1 MKLQRL
7 IAFGMISASA
17 GALAVMQGT
26 QEYEGSEAYALLIV
40 LLAGLAATGRFTWNP
55 PQQRRLT
62 LTLALAALFALKH
75 RFMPY
80 APKGQEGTL
89 VYGVFSVS
97 YVAAQFLLAAGVLHM
112 FLPHKWGLSRSTALY
127 AASSLLA
134 AGIITPDPHQV
145 RIYRA
150 LAVLQVLLM
159 GLFFVSRQ
167 SSARGRD
174 RFRTP
179 LAWAMTLLAV
189 AIGVAVAQSAA
200 ATMRRYES
208 DVMSLLKYHPLNKK
222 FGGSPGFTDSPQ
234 LSSMSFAD
242 TGQGEQLTLRVYADQ
257 APGYLRGGAYEGFD
271 GKGWDRRVTRV
282 SVRPSPEPLY
292 AQQLETPGAVF
303 RLHTSTPD
311 NVRVMDIWPEPELG
325 AGPFVPL
332 HAAALAAPVDRI
344 LVDAHG
350 AVEADDLPGGVNYQI
365 VASRRPLEFEPD
377 AALLNA
383 CLDVPDNLLGL
394 VRSIGREIFSPGMTT
409 EQKCRAVEAWFQRE
423 YSYSLGL
430 QVPDDYPGT
439 PLEYFLR
446 EKPDAHC
453 TYFASA
459 ATMLLRSQ
467 GVPARL
473 VGGFVAAERNEG
485 GGYWVARQRDAHAW
499 VEAYDADSAT
509 WLLVEA
515 TPSAGVPEQREA
527 SLLAGMWDRVKFQL
541 LRLRVMLH
549 EEGWKGLLRWLGQL
563 LAWLGLALV
572 LTWAGR
578 VVLLIILVLLAR
590 RIIRRAAR
598 RIRRVRRRRQLDP
611 VLLELSELLAS
622 MDNLMARRGLQRRPS
637 ETLHRFAAR
646 LETEHRSQ
654 ARWYQRYAA
663 IRYSGQ
669 ADTGDLE
676 TLREDP
682 AWAQA
687 RSG

>member
-26 QEYEGSEAYALLIV
+26 REYEGSEAYALLIV

-62 LTLALAALFALKH
+62 LTLALAAIFALKH

-80 APKGQEGTL
+80 APKGEEGTL

-97 YVAAQFLLAAGVLHM
+97 YVASQFLLAASVLHM
-112 FLPHKWGLSRSTALY
+112 VLPHKWGLSRSTALY
-127 AASSLLA
+127 AASALLA
-134 AGIITPDPHQV
+134 AGIITPEPRQV
-145 RIYRA
+145 QIYRA
-150 LAVLQVLLM
+150 LAVIQVLLM

-167 SSARGRD
+167 TPARSKD

-200 ATMRRYES
+200 ATMRKYES
-208 DVMSLLKYHPLNKK
+208 DVMSLLKYHPLNNK
-222 FGGSPGFTDSPQ
+222 FEGSPGFTDSPQ
-234 LSSMSFAD
+234 LSSMNFTD
-242 TGQGEQLTLRVYADQ
+242 RGQGEQLALRIYADQ
-257 APGYLRGGAYEGFD
+257 APGYLRGGAYEEFD
-271 GKGWDRRVTRV
+271 GQGWNRRVRQI

-292 AQQLETPGAVF
+292 AEELEKPGAVF
-303 RLHTSTPD
+303 RLHPSTPED
-311 NVRVMDIWPEPELG
+311 VRVMDIWPDPELG
-325 AGPFVPL
+325 AGPFAPL

-350 AVEADDLPGGVNYQI
+350 AIEADDLPGGVNYQV
-365 VASRRPLEFEPD
+365 VASGRPLSSAPD

-383 CLDVPDNLLGL
+383 CLHVPDNLLGL
-394 VRSIGREIFSPGMTT
+394 VRTIGREIFTPEMTLK
-409 EQKCRAVEAWFQRE
+409 EKCRAVEAWFHRE

-430 QVPDDYPGT
+430 QVPTNYPGT

-459 ATMLLRSQ
+459 ATMLLRSA

-473 VGGFVAAERNEG
+473 VGGFVAVERNEG

-499 VEAYDADSAT
+499 VEAYDAESAT

-527 SLLAGMWDRVKFQL
+527 SLLAGMWDRLKFQL

-549 EEGWKGLLRWLGQL
+549 EEGWKGLLRWLGQV

-578 VVLLIILVLLAR
+578 VVLLIIVVLLAR
-590 RIIRRAAR
+590 RIIRRLAR
-598 RIRRVRRRRQLDP
+598 RLRRARRRRRLDP
-611 VLLELSELLAS
+611 LWLELVELLAS
-622 MDNLMARRGLQRRPS
+622 MDRLMARRGFQRRPS

-646 LETEHRSQ
+646 LDAQHESQ

-663 IRYSGQ
+663 IRYGGQ
-669 ADTGDLE
+669 AEAGDLE
-676 TLREDP
+676 ALREDP
-682 AWAQA
+682 AWAKA
-687 RSG
+687 RGG